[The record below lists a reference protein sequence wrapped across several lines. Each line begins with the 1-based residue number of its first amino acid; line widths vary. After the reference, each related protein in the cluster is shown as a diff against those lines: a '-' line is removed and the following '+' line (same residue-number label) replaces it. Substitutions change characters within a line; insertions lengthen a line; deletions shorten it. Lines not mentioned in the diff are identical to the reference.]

1 MIRFPKDTKKKLID
15 LHQKNDVL
23 LEGNI
28 LKFVV
33 TEDDDNEF
41 KSYLE
46 TCITKDK
53 ENRKRRLDITKKIQ
67 VQNTELSKLNDEN
80 QRILNELQ
88 DTLKNVEHSKEEI
101 EKQNNEL
108 LEWKDKNEKI
118 SLDLQNEM
126 EKSEKARLEA
136 ENAKQ
141 HAINDLDVLQKK
153 TQTELIGKIVKVA
166 LWVIISVGIVTTLM
180 YIISIFSNKDTQMI
194 GSTWSNMFGIL
205 LTNAFSIIGTIMGVK
220 YASEKK
226 ED

>member
-33 TEDDDNEF
+33 TEDDDIEF

>member
-15 LHQKNDVL
+15 LHQKSDVL